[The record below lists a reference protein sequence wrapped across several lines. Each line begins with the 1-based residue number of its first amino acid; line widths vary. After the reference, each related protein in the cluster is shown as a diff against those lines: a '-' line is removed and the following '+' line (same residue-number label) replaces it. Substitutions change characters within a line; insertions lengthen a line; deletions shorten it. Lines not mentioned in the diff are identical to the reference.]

1 MINKIHNMDCIEGLK
16 LLPDK
21 SIDCIVTSPPYWKGF
36 EYEAY
41 FNSYKQ
47 YLDWCEAWLTE
58 CKRVLKPNG
67 TFYLNV
73 INDSEITIRAFE
85 LMEIATRKIMFK
97 LHDTIIWY
105 RYNQQP
111 ANTSR
116 QLTNQCEYIFMLRHT
131 SANIDL
137 HKAEAY
143 EKNPHIFETKNLGNV
158 WKIPFNS
165 GKRNASGFGRKETKS
180 KWGHSGFPL
189 ELPETCIL
197 LSTNEGDTVLDMFM
211 GSGTTAAAC
220 VKNNRNYIGFEISE
234 EYCEIARSRI
244 DETEQML
251 AEKAVAKGKPCTDS
265 ADCSTCELLTGCEKA
280 RGGVACSRYT
290 LRK

>member
-1 MINKIHNMDCIEGLK
+1 MLNKIHNMDCIEGLK
-16 LLPDK
+16 KLPDK
-21 SIDCIVTSPPYWKGF
+21 SVDCIVTSPPYWKGF

-47 YLDWCEAWLTE
+47 YLDWCELWLTE

-67 TFYLNV
+67 TFWLNV

-111 ANTSR
+111 ANTTR
-116 QLTNQCEYIFMLRHT
+116 QLTNQCEYVFMLRHT
-131 SANIDL
+131 SAGVDL
-137 HKAEAY
+137 HKKEAY

-165 GKRNASGFGRKETKS
+165 GKKSAKDFGRKETKS

-211 GSGTTAAAC
+211 GSGTTAVAS
-220 VKNNRNYIGFEISE
+220 VRNNRNYIGFELSE
-234 EYCEIARSRI
+234 EYCES
-244 DETEQML
+244 
-251 AEKAVAKGKPCTDS
+251 AKERVRDAT
-265 ADCSTCELLTGCEKA
+265 AQ
-280 RGGVACSRYT
+280 YT
-290 LRK
+290 LC

>member
-1 MINKIHNMDCIEGLK
+1 MDCVEGMK
-16 LLPDK
+16 MLPDA
-21 SIDCIVTSPPYWKGF
+21 SIDVIVTSPPYWKGF

-47 YLDWCEAWLTE
+47 YLDWCKSWIKE

-85 LMEIATRKIMFK
+85 LMEIATKELMFK

-111 ANTSR
+111 ANTTR
-116 QLTNQCEYIFMLRHT
+116 QLTNQCEYVFMLRHT
-131 SANIDL
+131 SANVEL
-137 HKAEAY
+137 NKAEAY

-165 GKRNASGFGRKETKS
+165 GKKCVSGFGRKETKS
-180 KWGHSGFPL
+180 KFGHSGFPL

-197 LSTNEGDTVLDMFM
+197 LSSNEGGVVLDMFM
-211 GSGTTAAAC
+211 GSGTTAVAC
-220 VKNNRNYIGFEISE
+220 VRNNRKYIGFEISK
-234 EYCEIARSRI
+234 EYCDIAEQRI
-244 DETEQML
+244 CQCDFK
-251 AEKAVAKGKPCTDS
+251 EKEYGAIL
-265 ADCSTCELLTGCEKA
+265 E
-280 RGGVACSRYT
+280 
-290 LRK
+290 

>member
-1 MINKIHNMDCIEGLK
+1 MRLIHGDCIEELK
-16 LLPDK
+16 KLDDN

-47 YLDWCEAWLTE
+47 YLDWCKIWLKE
-58 CKRVLKPNG
+58 CKRVLKKDG

-85 LMEIATRKIMFK
+85 LMEIATREIMFK

-111 ANTSR
+111 ANTNR

-131 SANIDL
+131 SANVELNKD
-137 HKAEAY
+137 AAY
-143 EKNPHIFETKNLGNV
+143 SHNPDIFKTKNVGNV
-158 WKIPFNS
+158 WELAFNKGDKISF
-165 GKRNASGFGRKETKS
+165 GKKETKS

-189 ELPETCIL
+189 ALPETCIL
-197 LSTNEGDTVLDMFM
+197 LSTKENDVVLDCFM
-211 GSGTTAAAC
+211 GSGTTA
-220 VKNNRNYIGFEISE
+220 
-234 EYCEIARSRI
+234 
-244 DETEQML
+244 
-251 AEKAVAKGKPCTDS
+251 
-265 ADCSTCELLTGCEKA
+265 
-280 RGGVACSRYT
+280 VACQKLNRDFIGIELEKKYYDIAVERSAQYQST
-290 LRK
+290 LIGGSNESSNNE